1 MELVDE
7 KKLLE
12 VGERN
17 LRWFADNYEELQER
31 HADKFV
37 AVDSGKLL
45 ATHDSLDSLLKVIEG
60 RLTSRPFLSSLFPRR
75 TGYLSSDP
83 VYDENHG
90 SSDRPVIGTWH
101 RFPTYGPYVRV
112 V

>member
-17 LRWFADNYEELQER
+17 LRWFADNYEELQKR

-60 RLTSRPFLSSLFPRR
+60 KVNLQTVLVEFVPSK
-75 TGYLSSDP
+75 
-83 VYDENHG
+83 
-90 SSDRPVIGTWH
+90 DRIFVI
-101 RFPTYGPYVRV
+101 
-112 V
+112 

>member
-60 RLTSRPFLSSLFPRR
+60 KVNLQTVLVEFVPSK
-75 TGYLSSDP
+75 
-83 VYDENHG
+83 
-90 SSDRPVIGTWH
+90 DRIFVI
-101 RFPTYGPYVRV
+101 
-112 V
+112 

>member
-12 VGERN
+12 VGGRN

-60 RLTSRPFLSSLFPRR
+60 KVNLQTVLVEFVPSK
-75 TGYLSSDP
+75 
-83 VYDENHG
+83 
-90 SSDRPVIGTWH
+90 DRIFVI
-101 RFPTYGPYVRV
+101 
-112 V
+112 

>member
-12 VGERN
+12 AGGRN

-60 RLTSRPFLSSLFPRR
+60 KVNLQTVLVEFVPSK
-75 TGYLSSDP
+75 
-83 VYDENHG
+83 
-90 SSDRPVIGTWH
+90 DRIFVI
-101 RFPTYGPYVRV
+101 
-112 V
+112 